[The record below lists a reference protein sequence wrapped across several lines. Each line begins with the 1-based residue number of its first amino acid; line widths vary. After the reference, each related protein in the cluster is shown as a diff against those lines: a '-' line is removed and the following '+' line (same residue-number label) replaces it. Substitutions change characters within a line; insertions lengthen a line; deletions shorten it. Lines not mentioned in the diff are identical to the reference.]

1 MTIQQVFRILRARAR
16 LIAAVFVA
24 TAALGLVVAL
34 LLPRSYTA
42 EVALVIDAKSAN
54 ALFGGLLPPQMLNS
68 YMGTQLGVITSN
80 RVLERAAADPT
91 IAGDAELL
99 DQWRAET
106 AAQLAFPVW
115 FADKLRGGLKVD
127 PAGDSN
133 VVTISYRCG
142 AAERCAKVANAV
154 AKAYIDTNLEMKVEP
169 ARQYAQWFEARN
181 DGTRARLDAARHKLS
196 EFQRAH
202 GIVATDERVD
212 VETARLEE
220 LSRQLVA
227 VQAERSGSRSR
238 RGQDGNAQTLPE
250 VVQSPLLGG
259 LKSELARLEAQREQ
273 AMARL
278 GRNHPEIVRT
288 TREIES
294 LQRRLNLETS
304 RIVGSLD
311 TADRVNAARET
322 DIRAAVDRQKAQVL
336 ELKARR
342 DEMAALQQEVD
353 SAQKA
358 YDLVN
363 GRFAETSLESQ
374 AQQTNVFVLSAATA
388 PREPSAPRRA
398 LIVALSAVL
407 GMLLGAGIALALE
420 MIRRRVRSEADV
432 VEALGVPVLGVLPRA
447 RLAPP
452 AS

>member
-16 LIAAVFVA
+16 LIVAVFVA
-24 TAALGLVVAL
+24 AAVLGVVLAL
-34 LLPRSYTA
+34 LLPRGYDA
-42 EVALVIDAKSAN
+42 EAALVIDAKSAN
-54 ALFGGLLPPQMLNS
+54 ALLGGLLPPQMLNS
-68 YMGTQLGVITSN
+68 YMRTQVDVITSK
-80 RVLERAAADPT
+80 RVLERAATDAA
-91 IAGDAELL
+91 IARDTELL

-106 AAQLAFPVW
+106 EGQLAFPVW
-115 FADKLRGGLKVD
+115 FAENLRSGLTVD

-133 VVTISYRCG
+133 LVTITYRCRVP
-142 AAERCAKVANAV
+142 ERCADVANAV

-169 ARQYAQWFEARN
+169 ARHYAQWFEARN
-181 DGTRARLDAARHKLS
+181 DGTRARLDEARGKLS
-196 EFQRAH
+196 AFQREH

-212 VETARLEE
+212 IETARLEE

-227 VQAERSGSRSR
+227 AQAERSGSRSR
-238 RGQDGNAQTLPE
+238 SGQDSHAQTLPE

-273 AMARL
+273 AMSRL

-311 TADRVNAARET
+311 TADRVNAAREAE
-322 DIRAAVDRQKAQVL
+322 IRAALDRQKAKVL
-336 ELKARR
+336 ALKARR

-353 SAQKA
+353 SAQRA

-374 AQQTNVFVLSAATA
+374 AQQTNVFVLSPATP
-388 PREPSAPRRA
+388 PREPAAPRRA
-398 LIVALSAVL
+398 LIVALSA
-407 GMLLGAGIALALE
+407 LLGGLTGVGIALALE
-420 MIRRRVRSEADV
+420 LVRRRLRSEADV
-432 VEALGVPVLGVLPRA
+432 VEVLGVPVLGVLPRA

-452 AS
+452 AR